1 MEHLDTVVPA
11 VRHNDEPLTIYRNA
25 FWEFHLSLEWTMGAK
40 TEQEVAVHTE
50 HLDTVVVAVRHVHT
64 VVRTYRQVMG
74 VI

>member
-1 MEHLDTVVPA
+1 
-11 VRHNDEPLTIYRNA
+11 
-25 FWEFHLSLEWTMGAK
+25 MGAK